1 MLDMGRIP
9 VILVQGGAGS
19 YAALFDSPEHSAAK
33 LDAVKKAAK
42 AGYKVL
48 QHRGTAVDAV
58 QAAVAYMEDN
68 PLFNAGS
75 SFCLLGYNYLSF
87 YSVWISKI

>member
-87 YSVWISKI
+87 YSV